1 VLVEGKAIRI
11 HPLVCAAFN
20 ADFDGDQMA
29 VHVPLSFEAQL
40 ECRLLMLSSNN
51 ILKPSDGR
59 PVAEPSQDIVLGC
72 YFATKAPFDFDK
84 QIKTAQRFSNVAE
97 VEIALAQDR
106 VNFHTAIKFWVDD
119 IGGARWV
126 DTTAGRAMFNAIIPK
141 ELGYQNHDMKKK
153 ALGELV
159 FESYRKTG
167 LSGTVPFL
175 DRLKEFGFR
184 NATRGGISIGIEDLH
199 IPEEKEGLLQDA
211 SERVERFQRA
221 YQTGNITNGERYNK
235 VIDTWTHANSD
246 IADAMVSAMRNSNQ
260 GFNPCS

>member
-1 VLVEGKAIRI
+1 MLVEGKAIRI

-59 PVAEPSQDIVLGC
+59 PVAEPQQDIVLGC
-72 YFATKAPFDFDK
+72 YFATKAPADFEKAD
-84 QIKTAQRFSNVAE
+84 QDSASLQQRGRSR
-97 VEIALAQDR
+97 DR
-106 VNFHTAIKFWVDD
+106 ACSGSLHFHTRDQVLGRRF
-119 IGGARWV
+119 GGARWV
-126 DTTAGRAMFNAIIPK
+126 ETTAGRAMFNAIIPP
-141 ELGYQNHDMKKK
+141 ELGYQNRDMKKK

-159 FESYRKTG
+159 FESYRRTG
-167 LSGTVPFL
+167 LAGTVPFL

-199 IPEEKEGLLQDA
+199 IPAEKEKLLEEA
-211 SERVERFQRA
+211 TRA
-221 YQTGNITNGERYNK
+221 RRAFPARLP
-235 VIDTWTHANSD
+235 D
-246 IADAMVSAMRNSNQ
+246 R
-260 GFNPCS
+260 